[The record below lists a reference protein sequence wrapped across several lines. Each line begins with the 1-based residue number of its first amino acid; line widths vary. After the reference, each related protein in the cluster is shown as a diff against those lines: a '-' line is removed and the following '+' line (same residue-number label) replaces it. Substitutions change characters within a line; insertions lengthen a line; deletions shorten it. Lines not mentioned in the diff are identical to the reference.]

1 VSAESTVTIG
11 LLLPDVLG
19 TYSDTGN
26 ATILAQRLRW
36 RGIPAEICTI
46 TARDVPATSCAVY
59 LLGGGEDTA
68 QQFAADWLRRH
79 DQLRRALETSAVT
92 LAVCAGLQILGRSM
106 SDASGHHYPGLDLL
120 DITTA
125 PGRRRAVGEVIATC
139 AVPGVGSLTGFE
151 NHRGV
156 TTLGPSI
163 APLGRVITGT
173 GNGTGEGATRYRTE
187 GVLTDRII
195 GTYLHGPVLA
205 RNPALADHILHQ
217 VTGQTLPPL
226 DLPDQAT
233 LRSTY
238 LRSTYLRSTYL
249 QGRFSRCG

>member
-1 VSAESTVTIG
+1 MSGESTVAIG

-19 TYSDTGN
+19 TYSDAGN

-36 RGIPAEICTI
+36 RGIAAEIRTI
-46 TARDVPATSCAVY
+46 TVRDVPPTSCAVY

-68 QQFAADWLRRH
+68 QLFAADWLRRH
-79 DQLRRALETSAVT
+79 EQLRRTLETSAVT

-106 SDASGHHYPGLDLL
+106 SDAKGQHYPGLGLL

-125 PGRRRAVGEVIATC
+125 PGRHRAVGEVVATC

-156 TTLGPSI
+156 TTLGPGI
-163 APLGRVITGT
+163 APLGRVIAGT
-173 GNGTGEGATRYRTE
+173 GNGTGEGTTRHRGE
-187 GVLTDRII
+187 GVLTERII

-217 VTGQTLPPL
+217 ATGQLLPDL
-226 DLPDQAT
+226 ELPDQAA
-233 LRSTY
+233 LRQTY
-238 LRSTYLRSTYL
+238 LRGPAVS
-249 QGRFSRCG
+249 G